1 MRPDRRFFQFAVGFL
16 VALAV
21 LLVAIGY
28 AIGSPPLKHKQFD
41 GVPVAVAVIDNQM
54 ELTRRQVV
62 FYSVDQARMAC
73 AFAAWRPEM
82 HHALS
87 ILAAQPMLTVMAERW
102 RTEWVS
108 ALVHCWHRHP
118 SHRRTGPRWARQA
131 PNLSS
136 RPA

>member
-1 MRPDRRFFQFAVGFL
+1 M
-16 VALAV
+16 
-21 LLVAIGY
+21 
-28 AIGSPPLKHKQFD
+28 
-41 GVPVAVAVIDNQM
+41 PVAVAVIDNQM

-108 ALVHCWHRHP
+108 ALVHCWHRDMAGANQHIATANKLRD
-118 SHRRTGPRWARQA
+118 SLWIATT
-131 PNLSS
+131 
-136 RPA
+136 